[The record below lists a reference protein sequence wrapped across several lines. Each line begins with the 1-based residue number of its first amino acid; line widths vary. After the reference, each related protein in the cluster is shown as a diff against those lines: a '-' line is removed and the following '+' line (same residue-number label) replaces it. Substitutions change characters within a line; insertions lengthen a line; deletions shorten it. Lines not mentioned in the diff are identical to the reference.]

1 MSTRGYTRA
10 RSPKPSAPSMY
21 AGRNHHEVKYLMLPA
36 IDVVA
41 AFMYTILES
50 TLNPE
55 SLK

>member
-1 MSTRGYTRA
+1 
-10 RSPKPSAPSMY
+10 MY

-41 AFMYTILES
+41 AFMYTSSLES